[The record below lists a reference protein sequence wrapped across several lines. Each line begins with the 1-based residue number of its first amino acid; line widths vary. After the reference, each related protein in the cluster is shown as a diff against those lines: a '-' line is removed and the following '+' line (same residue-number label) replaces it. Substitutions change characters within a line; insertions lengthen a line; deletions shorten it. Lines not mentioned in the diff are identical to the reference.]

1 MSGHGAHLRG
11 QNLAKRCAKLRRE
24 GLPLTEV
31 VERAGVDRERVAAK
45 IKLGERLLSLE
56 EHQ

>member
-24 GLPLTEV
+24 GLPLSEV
-31 VERAGVDRERVAAK
+31 AERAGVDRERVAAK

>member
-31 VERAGVDRERVAAK
+31 AQIAGVTREQVAAK